1 MRKVIKQQLAGVLL
15 IPGLLGAVGYTVVKA
30 ASEDEVGTKTT
41 QKTLQPVVVP
51 IGGFPTFEAKSS
63 DAIATSEVSSLSSS
77 ETSTSQNDFSGIS
90 PAIAVST
97 FKDSY
102 SELEADSDV
111 LHIHT
116 KAHGNGTGVLQA
128 YRQEITIDPEIAK
141 EFFSTDNYKQYIHG
155 TAYRTKDAV
164 WPFDG
169 TKEYDIATELW
180 GKGSW
185 IYTGDTMNY
194 DSKAGCIYF
203 KTSQYTVQLA
213 SGVDMEVD
221 MYIDLGQWSKDTGKL
236 IERKDNYSIQTKT
249 DANSAALGFTSKVVG
264 SVASD
269 GIEDSWI
276 ENPVEPTTLYYLTE
290 KNSYFYGNGLQDE
303 SNEHPTDYDIELSVN
318 GIPYKYVQMATA
330 DGGTN
335 ARGETIKKGDW
346 DFDFGNYLNEGDVV
360 TARVRGRESEENSS
374 GVKPTK
380 YSTIA
385 YPTDATNI
393 ISWKDWKVEEPT
405 MPILYEDDLIIA
417 LHTPV
422 QNQQLGRTYKL
433 IVTVNDEEV
442 YNKPVKDDMDVNVP
456 YLSGLVKG
464 DVVKAKIVGSQDGEE
479 DKESSSISTTV
490 ITQADETYDNW
501 QVQDAVINGPL
512 YEGGTAISVY
522 VPIQN
527 RAVGRNYDLEVYLGD
542 ELIIDQKNIDV
553 ALKTYYFSY
562 ALSELDTDQ
571 ERALAYGDKIKAVV
585 IGHQPDDTDEK
596 GNVTATYPDKQAAS
610 TLTVAETTGYEDWSV
625 ARPTL
630 DPMKDTDTVITGN
643 IGKQNTDA
651 GRTYE
656 VALSVDDE
664 DPIYVTPAEDGT
676 FKLDD
681 VHLQDGQVITAKVIG
696 HQDKREDKVSEETQA
711 TVGDATNYKG
721 WKVEKPIVD
730 DLDTTDTVITGNIGN
745 QNKDYDRNYTVEVFV
760 NGSSKGQA
768 KVEDDGTFTSDKL
781 TLSEGD
787 KVTAKVTGHQTGKED
802 KSETSDEV
810 VVVHKVA
817 YEDWKVE
824 QATIHEL
831 TAGKV
836 TISGNIGNQN
846 KDFDR
851 NYEVE
856 IFVNGNSKGQ
866 ATLLENG
873 TFTTKALQLAK
884 GDEVQAKV
892 IGHQEGKED
901 KTSLSEIVTVSGTE
915 GGNRVDSTGMITFIP
930 GDETTNPGVVDPENP
945 GGGVEPEIP
954 GVAGSIA
961 LDYASDLDFG
971 SHKISTTD
979 STYYASTDKTT
990 GGADFVAMHDLR
1002 GAGEWSITVTQ
1013 NNQFTN
1019 QRAVELSGAQISFEK
1034 AIAVNT
1040 GIETGVGADM
1050 PSAVNITNLMIGAP
1064 SLVMSSNE
1072 AGSYGTYATKY
1083 GTKSDYLGNE
1093 EGGPISLSVPAGAA
1107 QVGDYQSTLE
1117 YSLNVVPN

>member
-1 MRKVIKQQLAGVLL
+1 M
-15 IPGLLGAVGYTVVKA
+15 
-30 ASEDEVGTKTT
+30 
-41 QKTLQPVVVP
+41 
-51 IGGFPTFEAKSS
+51 
-63 DAIATSEVSSLSSS
+63 
-77 ETSTSQNDFSGIS
+77 NDFSGIS

-180 GKGSW
+180 GKASW

-464 DVVKAKIVGSQDGEE
+464 DVVKAKIVGSQDEE
-479 DKESSSISTTV
+479 KDK
-490 ITQADETYDNW
+490 
-501 QVQDAVINGPL
+501 
-512 YEGGTAISVY
+512 
-522 VPIQN
+522 
-527 RAVGRNYDLEVYLGD
+527 
-542 ELIIDQKNIDV
+542 
-553 ALKTYYFSY
+553 
-562 ALSELDTDQ
+562 
-571 ERALAYGDKIKAVV
+571 
-585 IGHQPDDTDEK
+585 
-596 GNVTATYPDKQAAS
+596 
-610 TLTVAETTGYEDWSV
+610 
-625 ARPTL
+625 
-630 DPMKDTDTVITGN
+630 
-643 IGKQNTDA
+643 
-651 GRTYE
+651 
-656 VALSVDDE
+656 
-664 DPIYVTPAEDGT
+664 
-676 FKLDD
+676 
-681 VHLQDGQVITAKVIG
+681 
-696 HQDKREDKVSEETQA
+696 
-711 TVGDATNYKG
+711 
-721 WKVEKPIVD
+721 
-730 DLDTTDTVITGNIGN
+730 
-745 QNKDYDRNYTVEVFV
+745 
-760 NGSSKGQA
+760 
-768 KVEDDGTFTSDKL
+768 
-781 TLSEGD
+781 
-787 KVTAKVTGHQTGKED
+787 
-802 KSETSDEV
+802 
-810 VVVHKVA
+810 
-817 YEDWKVE
+817 
-824 QATIHEL
+824 
-831 TAGKV
+831 
-836 TISGNIGNQN
+836 
-846 KDFDR
+846 
-851 NYEVE
+851 
-856 IFVNGNSKGQ
+856 
-866 ATLLENG
+866 
-873 TFTTKALQLAK
+873 
-884 GDEVQAKV
+884 
-892 IGHQEGKED
+892 
-901 KTSLSEIVTVSGTE
+901 
-915 GGNRVDSTGMITFIP
+915 
-930 GDETTNPGVVDPENP
+930 
-945 GGGVEPEIP
+945 
-954 GVAGSIA
+954 
-961 LDYASDLDFG
+961 
-971 SHKISTTD
+971 
-979 STYYASTDKTT
+979 
-990 GGADFVAMHDLR
+990 
-1002 GAGEWSITVTQ
+1002 
-1013 NNQFTN
+1013 
-1019 QRAVELSGAQISFEK
+1019 
-1034 AIAVNT
+1034 
-1040 GIETGVGADM
+1040 
-1050 PSAVNITNLMIGAP
+1050 
-1064 SLVMSSNE
+1064 
-1072 AGSYGTYATKY
+1072 
-1083 GTKSDYLGNE
+1083 
-1093 EGGPISLSVPAGAA
+1093 
-1107 QVGDYQSTLE
+1107 
-1117 YSLNVVPN
+1117 